1 MQVNQIPYR
10 KIDALS
16 ASDIKLFNQD
26 RIKFYHQKVLGE
38 KRKEKTSDSLVLG
51 TLIDYC
57 LSDCKGSWQEFEQ
70 KFDDKFILLSVK
82 KGTGQLFLLADLLY
96 EYTLRDMDEEG
107 NITSSFSIRF
117 EEAFDKLQKEDKFK
131 GKKVEWALEQFKDS
145 DAETYFSENLKAI
158 DKLAVD
164 SWMLDKCKFIVENV
178 LMDDNVKHLFEEK
191 ENIINFGKYVV
202 EWEYKGVKAKSELDN
217 LTINHNTK
225 EIIITEVKS
234 TWDSEDFERT
244 YLKLRY
250 DLAAIYYYKAI
261 QYTFQDLPD
270 YTIKFQFL
278 VVDTSPQGLRPLIYK
293 ISHVDLLNAEHG
305 FKTKSGYYYKGLD
318 ELVDEILWCQ
328 ETQNWRISKNAYEQK
343 SVLNLD
349 INYETCNN

>member
-1 MQVNQIPYR
+1 MQVNTPYR

-16 ASDIKLFNQD
+16 ASDIKLFAKD
-26 RIKFYHQKVLGE
+26 RISFYHQKVLGE
-38 KRKEKTSDSLVLG
+38 KRKEKTSDSLTLG

-70 KFDDKFILLSVK
+70 NFDNKFILLSVK

-117 EEAFDKLQKEDKFK
+117 EEAFNKLQEQDKFK
-131 GKKVEWALEQFKDS
+131 GKKVEWALEQFKNS
-145 DAETYFSENLKAI
+145 EAETYFSENLKSI

-178 LMDDNVKHLFEEK
+178 LNDDNIKHLFEEK
-191 ENIINFGKYVV
+191 ENVDNLGKYVV
-202 EWEYKGVKAKSELDN
+202 EWEYKGLKAKSELDN
-217 LTINHNTK
+217 LTIDHNTK

-261 QYTFQDLPD
+261 QYAFEDLQD

-293 ISHVDLLNAEHG
+293 VSNIDLSNAEFG

-328 ETQNWRISKNAYEQK
+328 ETQNWNISEKAFENNGI
-343 SVLNLD
+343 LNLE
-349 INYETCNN
+349 INYE